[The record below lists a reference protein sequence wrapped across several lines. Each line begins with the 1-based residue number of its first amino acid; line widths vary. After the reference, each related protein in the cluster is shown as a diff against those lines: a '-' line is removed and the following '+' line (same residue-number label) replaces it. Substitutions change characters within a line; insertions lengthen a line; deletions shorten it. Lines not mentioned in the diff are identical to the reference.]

1 MPEPD
6 IGGGTK
12 AKTRLVCRTREES
25 RFAELKFREAKANQQ
40 NPGATLISVRRLDAI
55 KVPPKFYS
63 SPVQEIF
70 SPRSCHSQLH
80 FSLTFANLST
90 MGLAEPKR
98 KKKLVPANSGRTNW
112 ENVSAA
118 PSVAFKL
125 MSSMGWT
132 PGKGLGEKLDGEK
145 ESLRYLIKDDLLG
158 IGAKKEYGGGVWR
171 GMGEV
176 DDLYARL
183 DVGGSTPKE
192 EEIMN
197 EEVEEVG
204 RPLFGW
210 KMKFM
215 NGTVLQNSVE
225 TVEESIVKSEEVV
238 IVEDEAEDVKEVV
251 VLPASKKRKT
261 EDKKEKKS
269 SKKRKTG
276 ENGETGTP
284 KKKPKKKKRKSKK
297 ALKKAKK
304 DKTPVKEE
312 GKSPKVK
319 KEKTEKPKPSKSESN
334 GAASGSSTPRNYHR
348 AKFLAMKKASVSDK
362 KGLKEILGVKIK
374 REPKD

>member
-1 MPEPD
+1 
-6 IGGGTK
+6 
-12 AKTRLVCRTREES
+12 
-25 RFAELKFREAKANQQ
+25 
-40 NPGATLISVRRLDAI
+40 
-55 KVPPKFYS
+55 
-63 SPVQEIF
+63 
-70 SPRSCHSQLH
+70 
-80 FSLTFANLST
+80 

-98 KKKLVPANSGRTNW
+98 KKKLIPANSGRTNW

-132 PGKGLGEKLDGEK
+132 PGKGLGENLDGEK
-145 ESLRYLIKDDLLG
+145 ESLRYLVKDDLLG
-158 IGAKKEYGGGVWR
+158 IGAKKEYGGGLWR

-215 NGTVLQNSVE
+215 NGAVLQNSVE
-225 TVEESIVKSEEVV
+225 TVEESLVKSEEVV
-238 IVEDEAEDVKEVV
+238 IVEDGAGDVEEAD
-251 VLPASKKRKT
+251 VLPASKKRKA

-269 SKKRKTG
+269 SKKRKTVEDG
-276 ENGETGTP
+276 EAGTP
-284 KKKPKKKKRKSKK
+284 KKKAKKKKRKSKK
-297 ALKKAKK
+297 EKKMKK
-304 DKTPVKEE
+304 DKTPIKKEA
-312 GKSPKVK
+312 KSPKVK
-319 KEKTEKPKPSKSESN
+319 KEKTEKTKPSKSESN
-334 GAASGSSTPRNYHR
+334 GASSGSSTPRNYHR

>member
-1 MPEPD
+1 MEAPKPKQ
-6 IGGGTK
+6 GS
-12 AKTRLVCRTREES
+12 CRTREES
-25 RFAELKFREAKANQQ
+25 LFAELKFREAKANQQ

-98 KKKLVPANSGRTNW
+98 KKKLIPANSGRTNW

-145 ESLRYLIKDDLLG
+145 ESLRYLVKDDLLG

-225 TVEESIVKSEEVV
+225 TVEESIVKSEVV